1 MIDTNEEKLIVEAQE
16 EEEFRVQFDPKI
28 NAREPQAAEELQ
40 IDTQQK
46 KLQKMYGSTKEIDD
60 GW

>member
-1 MIDTNEEKLIVEAQE
+1 MIETNEEKLIVEAKE

-28 NAREPQAAEELQ
+28 NARKPQDAEELQ
-40 IDTQQK
+40 IETPQK
-46 KLQKMYGSTKEIDD
+46 QLQKLYGSTKEIDD